1 MSDFL
6 LELSKNKSA
15 RKVVQTL
22 GLPLPMPTPLERA
35 RGPWEERPLDDRQVV
50 IGNGPRPE
58 LGATLAETLGRA
70 GADPWLAG
78 PEHDADAFRAPGEA
92 YGRPARALPDPAPER
107 FLAHALVFD
116 GTGIVT
122 PSELERL
129 HAFFHPLIG
138 RLSRSGR
145 AVVLAR
151 PLDETS
157 SPAAAAAQ
165 RALEGFVRS
174 LAREVGRRG
183 ATAQVVYVA
192 RGAEARLPAVLRFL
206 LSPRSA
212 FVSGQPLVVSE
223 TATAA
228 AGGGTDREVP
238 YVRPLDKKV
247 VVVTGAARGIGA
259 ETARLLAAEGAHV
272 VCVDRPEDDGPVS
285 QVARAIH
292 GSVLLQDISAPD
304 APERVANELREKH
317 GGLDVIVHNAGI
329 TRDKTLAKMS
339 REQWAQAIDVNLDA
353 VIRIDEALL
362 GRGVL
367 RDGGR
372 IVCLS
377 SVAGIAGNMGQT
389 NYAASK
395 AGIVGYVQ
403 KRAPALAS
411 RGITVNAVAPGFI
424 ETRLTAAIPVVI
436 REVGRRLS
444 NLGQGGLPRDIGEV
458 VTFLA
463 TPGSQGI
470 TGQTIRAC
478 GGAFIGA

>member
-6 LELSKNKSA
+6 LELSKNPNA
-15 RKVVQTL
+15 RKVIQGL
-22 GLPLPMPTPLERA
+22 GLPLPMPQALERA
-35 RGPWEERPLDDRQVV
+35 KGPWEERPLAEREVA
-50 IGNGPRPE
+50 IGVGPAAE
-58 LGATLAETLGRA
+58 LQAAIAETLARA
-70 GADPWLAG
+70 GAEPRLVG
-78 PEHDADAFRAPGEA
+78 HGHDELLYRAPGEA
-92 YGRPARALPDPAPER
+92 YGRPAHPLPSPVPER

-116 GTGIVT
+116 GSGIAS
-122 PSELERL
+122 PSDLTSVY
-129 HAFFHPLIG
+129 AFFHPLVG
-138 RLSRSGR
+138 RITRSGR
-145 AVVLAR
+145 AIVLAR
-151 PLDETS
+151 PIDQTA

-174 LAREVGRRG
+174 LAREIGRRG
-183 ATAQVVYVA
+183 ATAQIVYVE
-192 RGAEARLPAVLRFL
+192 RGAEARVPALLRFL

-212 FVSGQPLVVSE
+212 FVSGQPFTISMSAKE
-223 TATAA
+223 SA
-228 AGGGTDREVP
+228 GTDREIP
-238 YVRPLDKKV
+238 YARPLEKKV
-247 VVVTGAARGIGA
+247 ALVTGAARGIGA

-272 VCVDRPEDDGPVS
+272 VCLDRPEDDGPVS
-285 QVARAIH
+285 QVARAIG
-292 GSVLLQDISAPD
+292 GSVLLADVSAPD
-304 APERVANELREKH
+304 APEKIATALREH
-317 GGLDVIVHNAGI
+317 GGVDVVVHNAGV

-339 REQWAQAIDVNLDA
+339 EDKWKQAVDINLGSVVRINDALID
-353 VIRIDEALL
+353 
-362 GRGVL
+362 GGVL

-395 AGIVGYVQ
+395 AGIVGYVH
-403 KRAPALAS
+403 ALAPRLAG

-444 NLGQGGLPRDIGEV
+444 NLGQGGLPQDIGEV

-463 TPGSQGI
+463 SPGSQGL

>member
-6 LELSKNKSA
+6 LELSKNKNA

-58 LGATLAETLGRA
+58 LGATLADTLGPA

-78 PEHDADAFRAPGEA
+78 GDHDVDAYRAPGEA
-92 YGRPARALPDPAPER
+92 YGRPARTLADPVPER

-116 GTGIVT
+116 GTGIAT
-122 PSELERL
+122 PAELERVY
-129 HAFFHPLIG
+129 AFFHPLIG
-138 RLSRSGR
+138 RLNRSGR

-157 SPAAAAAQ
+157 TPAAAAAQ

-174 LAREVGRRG
+174 LAREIGRRG
-183 ATAQVVYVA
+183 ATAQIVYVA
-192 RGAEARLPAVLRFL
+192 RGAEARLTPVLRFL

-212 FVSGQPLVVSE
+212 FVSGQPIAVSRI
-223 TATAA
+223 AA
-228 AGGGTDREVP
+228 STGGTDREVP
-238 YVRPLDKKV
+238 YVRPLEKKL

-285 QVARAIH
+285 QVARAIG

-304 APERVANELREKH
+304 APERIASELRSKH
-317 GGLDVIVHNAGI
+317 GGLDAIVHNAGI

-339 REQWAQAIDVNLDA
+339 REKWAQAIDVNLDA
-353 VIRIDEALL
+353 VIRIDEALIH
-362 GRGVL
+362 GGVL

-403 KRAPALAS
+403 KLAPALAS

-444 NLGQGGLPRDIGEV
+444 NLGQGGLPQDIGEV

-463 TPGSQGI
+463 SPGSQGL